1 MALECPDCGAGLTG
15 ADRDGDEYRCGR
27 CGAQVREPRRTPDD
41 YHDRPTRR
49 RRPPKRGNGP
59 VFLVL
64 GAIGLLVV
72 ISCAGLVGVVV
83 WSGKPRWEEFRSPV
97 GGYSVDLPAKAR
109 PDMADLAAA
118 HGPVE
123 PGVTYEGTLLLGR
136 LEEYRVT
143 HGDLDAEVRNTQT
156 DAEILDGMVKNLRD
170 DPPPAEVVSS
180 KDLSVSGYP
189 ARELHLRVEQQSALV
204 RVVVTRTKWYTVIA
218 GGPFTP
224 VTEPRLRRFVESFKL
239 DAPPAPANEK
249 RLPPGRDKG
258 R

>member
-1 MALECPDCGAGLTG
+1 MALECTDCGAGLTR
-15 ADRDGDEYRCGR
+15 ADRDGDGYRCGR

-41 YHDRPTRR
+41 YDDGPRR
-49 RRPPKRGNGP
+49 RRPKKSGNGP
-59 VFLVL
+59 VLLVL
-64 GAIGLLVV
+64 GAIGLLVLF
-72 ISCAGLVGVVV
+72 SCAGLVGVVV
-83 WSGKPRWEEFRSPV
+83 WSGKPRWEEFRSPA
-97 GGYSVDLPAKAR
+97 GGYSVDLPARAR
-109 PDMADLAAA
+109 TDMADLAAA

-123 PGVTYEGTLLLGR
+123 PGVVYEGTLLLGR

-170 DPPPAEVVSS
+170 DPPPAEVVST
-180 KDLSVSGYP
+180 KDITVSGFP

-239 DAPPAPANEK
+239 NDPMAPAADK
-249 RLPPGRDKG
+249 RLPPGR
-258 R
+258 